1 MRANSL
7 ALALFALLAPA
18 AFAQT
23 AQDQTQP
30 TPSPQADGPPQAQ
43 SPGEAPMAGSDEEAD
58 VAASDDPAAIDHASS
73 RVPLQEI
80 RRYVGVFNAV
90 REAYVEPV
98 EDRKLM
104 TSAIRGLLLDLDPH
118 SVYME
123 KDTATAF
130 DEGTEGAYDGIGVE
144 VMYLGDGSMRVIAP
158 IDGTPAAKAGIR
170 AGDVIISVDG
180 RTLTPSDSEGPGPL
194 RGAPGTSVMI
204 GVLRDGETAPLE
216 IRVDRETIRVVSVR
230 GRMLEPGYAYIRLS
244 QFQVDTAA
252 DFSRIV
258 NELKQQAGGKLRGLV
273 IDLRSNPGGL
283 LTSAVQIADDLLDD
297 GKIVSTRGRIP
308 ISDAEFSAS
317 PGDLL
322 DGAPVV
328 VLVDVGSASA
338 SEVLAGALRDNNRAR
353 VIGSRTFG
361 KGSVQTVL
369 PLDNG
374 DSVKLTTARYYTPS
388 GRSIQARGIDPDVTL
403 RPDGAASA
411 DPDAPRAATMYTEAN
426 LPGHLQGDE
435 EDGSTGGE
443 ALPGEGP
450 ISAALAEL
458 KKPWVPAAQGRAQD
472 APPATTPIPPAT
484 ARPGASPVQ
493 SNGTP
498 PASAPTAPE
507 DAPSAAMPGESGAT
521 APASSPDEP
530 GEASPPSI
538 PTNDAQPPAE
548 PAPVA
553 PAPEAAPTPSA
564 TPLR

>member
-1 MRANSL
+1 MRVSSLTL
-7 ALALFALLAPA
+7 ALSLLMSPA
-18 AFAQT
+18 AFAQSPPPVE
-23 AQDQTQP
+23 APAEASEP
-30 TPSPQADGPPQAQ
+30 TPPTTAPTDAPSAADDAEVP
-43 SPGEAPMAGSDEEAD
+43 
-58 VAASDDPAAIDHASS
+58 VAASDDPGAMEQASN

-98 EDRKLM
+98 EDSKLM
-104 TSAIRGLLLDLDPH
+104 SSAIRGLLLDLDPH
-118 SVYME
+118 SVYMQKE
-123 KDTATAF
+123 TAAAF

-180 RTLTPSDSEGPGPL
+180 RTLTPSDNDGAGPL
-194 RGAPGTSVMI
+194 RGAPGTSVVV

-216 IRVDRETIRVVSVR
+216 LRVDRETIRVVSVR
-230 GRMLEPGYAYIRLS
+230 GRMLEPGYGYIRLS

-258 NELKQQAGGKLRGLV
+258 GELKQQSGGTLRGLV

-283 LTSAVQIADDLLDD
+283 LTSAVQIADDLLDS

-308 ISDAEFSAS
+308 ISDAEFSAT

-322 DGAPVV
+322 DGAPVI

-388 GRSIQARGIDPDVTL
+388 GRSIQARGIDPDTVL
-403 RPDGAASA
+403 RPENAPAE
-411 DPDAPRAATMYTEAN
+411 DAPRAATVYTEAN

-443 ALPGEGP
+443 ALPGDAP
-450 ISAALAEL
+450 INAALAEL
-458 KKPWVPAAQGRAQD
+458 KKPWVPTDQVAADATPPVVAPAQATD
-472 APPATTPIPPAT
+472 ALPAPAATPATQPASVTEQAPAREPTTGPAPQAAPAT
-484 ARPGASPVQ
+484 
-493 SNGTP
+493 P
-498 PASAPTAPE
+498 PDPSTDPEMPATDPT
-507 DAPSAAMPGESGAT
+507 T
-521 APASSPDEP
+521 
-530 GEASPPSI
+530 
-538 PTNDAQPPAE
+538 
-548 PAPVA
+548 
-553 PAPEAAPTPSA
+553 APEAAEPSPTP
-564 TPLR
+564 

>member
-1 MRANSL
+1 MRVSSLTL
-7 ALALFALLAPA
+7 ALSLLLSPA

-23 AQDQTQP
+23 
-30 TPSPQADGPPQAQ
+30 PSPAETPAQA
-43 SPGEAPMAGSDEEAD
+43 PGEASEPTPPTPPATTPSEAPSAAD
-58 VAASDDPAAIDHASS
+58 DAEIPVAASDDPGAMEQASN

-90 REAYVEPV
+90 REAYVEPI

-104 TSAIRGLLLDLDPH
+104 SSAIRGLLLDLDPH

-123 KDTATAF
+123 KETATAF

-158 IDGTPAAKAGIR
+158 IDGTPAEKAGIR
-170 AGDVIISVDG
+170 AGDVIVSVDG
-180 RTLTPSDSEGPGPL
+180 RTLTPADNDGPGPL
-194 RGAPGTSVMI
+194 RGAPGTSVTL

-230 GRMLEPGYAYIRLS
+230 GRMLEPGYGYIRLS

-258 NELKQQAGGKLRGLV
+258 GELKQQSGGTLRGLL

-283 LTSAVQIADDLLDD
+283 LTSAVQIADDLLDS

-308 ISDAEFSAS
+308 ISDAEFSAT

-322 DGAPVV
+322 DGAPVI

-388 GRSIQARGIDPDVTL
+388 GRSIQARGIDPDTTL
-403 RPDGAASA
+403 RPEGAETA
-411 DPDAPRAATMYTEAN
+411 DPNAPRAATVYTEAN

-443 ALPGEGP
+443 ALPGDGP
-450 ISAALAEL
+450 INAALAEL
-458 KKPWVPAAQGRAQD
+458 KKPWVPTAQVHAED
-472 APPATTPIPPAT
+472 TPPAVAPAT
-484 ARPGASPVQ
+484 A
-493 SNGTP
+493 TP
-498 PASAPTAPE
+498 
-507 DAPSAAMPGESGAT
+507 
-521 APASSPDEP
+521 APASGPTPATDTTPETTPAPTSEP
-530 GEASPPSI
+530 VPAARPAETPETSTDPSTSEN
-538 PTNDAQPPAE
+538 PTDSDATPETSEPAQP
-548 PAPVA
+548 
-553 PAPEAAPTPSA
+553 TP
-564 TPLR
+564 